1 MDEKERLKDLD
12 ERFEDFEDELEDF
25 TERFTV
31 KMEDVG
37 REAERRYRYTF
48 GILGPLL
55 WSLLGLLFLSVMIWG
70 LYEVGALLDTPV
82 NENIADFL
90 SDHLALLFGLLLLF
104 NYWSYFSSKR
114 PRYLKYFSPV
124 MTAAGLVVL
133 LWVLANVFM
142 IINKELDIGFID
154 RFGRYALDNL
164 REIFVIVL
172 LIALLILVFKHGRTE
187 KKYRRNKVSGGD
199 MNRLYRS
206 GKDKLLG
213 GVCGGFGEYFDLDP
227 VLVRI
232 IWVILAF
239 ASLGTAVLIYIILWI
254 LIPRDPGY
262 RWD

>member
-1 MDEKERLKDLD
+1 
-12 ERFEDFEDELEDF
+12 
-25 TERFTV
+25 
-31 KMEDVG
+31 
-37 REAERRYRYTF
+37 
-48 GILGPLL
+48 
-55 WSLLGLLFLSVMIWG
+55 
-70 LYEVGALLDTPV
+70 
-82 NENIADFL
+82 
-90 SDHLALLFGLLLLF
+90 
-104 NYWSYFSSKR
+104 
-114 PRYLKYFSPV
+114 

-187 KKYRRNKVSGGD
+187 KKYRRNKVNSGN